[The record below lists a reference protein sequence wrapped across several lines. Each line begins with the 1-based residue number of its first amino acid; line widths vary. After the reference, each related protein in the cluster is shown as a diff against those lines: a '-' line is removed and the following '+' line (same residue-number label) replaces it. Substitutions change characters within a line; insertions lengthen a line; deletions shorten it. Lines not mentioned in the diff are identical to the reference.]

1 MLRQLLSEGFSLELL
16 LSFLLSLPILLFS
29 LACHEVAHGYIAYK
43 MGDPTARNLGRLT
56 LNPLKH
62 LDPMG
67 TILMLLVGYG
77 WAKPVPINT
86 RYFKNPKKGMVLTAL
101 AGPVTNLLLGLILSI
116 ICAPFPILMMNL
128 IVKESTSVFAITITS
143 IIYETLYFGAYLNIT
158 LAVFNLIPLPP
169 FDGSRIFLSFLP
181 PKWYFGIMKYEQ
193 YILIV
198 VLALFYLDI
207 LTFPVAFITNSI
219 FVGLQNL
226 IYAVIGLF

>member
-1 MLRQLLSEGFSLELL
+1 MLRQLLSNGFSLESL
-16 LSFLLSLPILLFS
+16 LSLLLSLPILLFS
-29 LACHEVAHGYIAYK
+29 LSCHEVAHGYIAYK

-101 AGPVTNLLLGLILSI
+101 AGPVTNLLLGLVLSI
-116 ICAPFPILMMNL
+116 LCAPFPILMMTL
-128 IVKESTSVFAITITS
+128 FIKESTSAFTITITS
-143 IIYETLYFGAYLNIT
+143 IIYDTLYYGAYLNIV
-158 LAVFNLIPLPP
+158 LAVFNLFPVPP

-193 YILIV
+193 YILIITLV
-198 VLALFYLDI
+198 LFYLDI
-207 LTFPVAFITNSI
+207 LTVPVAFITNFI
-219 FVGLQNL
+219 FAGIQYLV
-226 IYAVIGLF
+226 YAIIGLF

>member
-1 MLRQLLSEGFSLELL
+1 MLRQLLSGGFSLEAL
-16 LSFLLSLPILLFS
+16 LSILLSLPVLLFS
-29 LACHEVAHGYIAYK
+29 LSCHEVAHGYVAYK

-101 AGPVTNLLLGLILSI
+101 AGPVTNLLLGFILTILSVVGS
-116 ICAPFPILMMNL
+116 AL
-128 IVKESTSVFAITITS
+128 IMVLFLNDSTTEFTIVITS
-143 IIYETLYFGAYLNIT
+143 IVLQTLYVGAYLNIA
-158 LAVFNLIPLPP
+158 LAVFNLFPVPP

-181 PKWYFGIMKYEQ
+181 PKWYFGIMKYER

-198 VLALFYLDI
+198 TLVLFYLGI
-207 LTFPVAFITNSI
+207 LSVPVSYITNLIFSLAQLLVRSI
-219 FVGLQNL
+219 
-226 IYAVIGLF
+226 AGLF

>member
-1 MLRQLLSEGFSLELL
+1 MLRQLLSNGFSLESL
-16 LSFLLSLPILLFS
+16 LSLLLSLPILLFS
-29 LACHEVAHGYIAYK
+29 LSCHEVAHGYIAYK

-116 ICAPFPILMMNL
+116 LCAPFPIFMGMLFM
-128 IVKESTSVFAITITS
+128 KESTSLFTITITS
-143 IIYETLYFGAYLNIT
+143 IIYDTLYYGAYLNIV
-158 LAVFNLIPLPP
+158 LAVFNLFPVPP

-193 YILIV
+193 YILIIT
-198 VLALFYLDI
+198 LALFYLDI
-207 LTFPVAFITNSI
+207 LTVPVAFVTNFI
-219 FVGLQNL
+219 FTGIQYLV
-226 IYAVIGLF
+226 YTVIGLF

>member
-1 MLRQLLSEGFSLELL
+1 MLRQLLNGGFSLELL
-16 LSFLLSLPILLFS
+16 LSILLSLPIVLFS
-29 LACHEVAHGYIAYK
+29 LSCHEVAHGYVAYK

-56 LNPLKH
+56 LNPMKH

-86 RYFKNPKKGMVLTAL
+86 RFFKNPKKGMALTAL
-101 AGPVTNLLLGLILSI
+101 AGPLTNFFLGFVFLIITAAYSVI
-116 ICAPFPILMMNL
+116 INTFVLN
-128 IVKESTSVFAITITS
+128 ESTTEFAFVIMSTIFQV
-143 IIYETLYFGAYLNIT
+143 LYFGAYMNVT
-158 LAVFNLIPLPP
+158 LAVFNLLPVPP

-181 PKWYFGIMKYEQ
+181 PKLYFGIMKYER

-207 LTFPVAFITNSI
+207 LTIPVSFITDRI
-219 FVGLQNL
+219 FSLMLTLIGIITGL
-226 IYAVIGLF
+226 